1 MTAVH
6 PVRPEDLMAY
16 LDGETTAPVAR
27 DIQAHLADCDA
38 CQRLAAE
45 LRDGSR
51 QMREWQ
57 LEEPPAMA
65 APPFPTRAR
74 KSVSFRAQLLRLVA
88 QHRLVAA
95 TAIVVLLV
103 GTAIVVPPVRKAPLR
118 AAASTIEH
126 AESIEPVNRFQSS
139 SALAGSTAAAPR
151 LSQNG
156 AGARAPEPN
165 VATGPRI
172 VRTATLRLIA
182 ADITRIRPAIDRI
195 LKSVGGFVGGIT
207 DSDRPGSPRSI
218 RGTLRIPSAQFDSAL
233 AALRALGRVTEE
245 SQGADDVTAAVA
257 DLEVRLANSRVTER
271 RLSELLRNRTGDV
284 SDVLEVEREMA
295 RVRTEIEQMESER
308 KQFERRIEYAT
319 LTVEVVEERAAAV
332 NLGPIPIPTRLR
344 HAIADGV
351 ESAAMSMLEAVLFA
365 LRAGPALLVWT
376 IVLGLPA
383 WLLVRR
389 YAARLVHRPGG
400 V

>member
-45 LRDGSR
+45 LRDGSQ

-57 LEEPPAMA
+57 LEEPPALA
-65 APPFPTRAR
+65 APPFPTRAQR
-74 KSVSFRAQLLRLVA
+74 PVSFHAQVVRLFA

-103 GTAIVVPPVRKAPLR
+103 GTAIVSQPVRKAPIR
-118 AAASTIEH
+118 AAASTEK
-126 AESIEPVNRFQSS
+126 AESLVPDIEFQSRLAGNPS
-139 SALAGSTAAAPR
+139 FNAGRALAAAQGIDGGR
-151 LSQNG
+151 SS
-156 AGARAPEPN
+156 EPGI
-165 VATGPRI
+165 VAGPRI
-172 VRTATLRLIA
+172 VRTATLRLVA
-182 ADITRIRPAIDRI
+182 VEFDRIRPEVDRI
-195 LKSVGGFVGGIT
+195 LKGVGGFVGGLT
-207 DSDRPGSPRSI
+207 NSDRPGSPRSL

-245 SQGADDVTAAVA
+245 SQGADDVTATVV
-257 DLEVRLANSRVTER
+257 DLEVRLANSRVTEK
-271 RLSELLRNRTGDV
+271 RLSELLRNRTGGV

-295 RVRTEIEQMESER
+295 RVRTEIEQMDAER
-308 KQFERRIEYAT
+308 KQFARRIEYAT
-319 LTVEVVEERAAAV
+319 LTLEVVEERAAAV
-332 NLGPIPIPTRLR
+332 NLGPVPVPERLR

-351 ESAAMSMLEAVLFA
+351 ESAAMSMLEAALFA
-365 LRAGPALLVWT
+365 LRAGPALVLWT
-376 IVLGLPA
+376 IVLGLPT

-389 YAARLVHRPGG
+389 YAARLHRPGG